1 MRIVIDVQGAQ
12 SSGSAFRGIGRYTMG
27 LAQGIARWRG
37 HHDVIIAASDA
48 FPESLPLLR
57 ATFAPLLPP
66 GHFRVWQCPRGISAA
81 DDTNHARRR
90 AAAFVR
96 EAYLA
101 ALRPDVVLVSSLFE
115 GLTDDAVASIG
126 TLHDIPTA
134 VVLYDLI
141 PLIRRETYLSHNTV
155 IEKWYEAQLDHLRRA
170 DLLLAISASSSK
182 EAEDHLGFPAGQT
195 VNIGAAADPQFHRQ
209 KLPLSTLDR
218 VRARYGLNLPFV
230 MYTGG
235 IDHRKNLDQ
244 LVAAFARL
252 PARLREAHQLAII
265 CKADDDAQDRL
276 RTLARREGLGAS
288 TLIFTGFVP
297 EDDLIHLYHA
307 CAAFVFPSWHEGFG
321 LPALEAMACGAPVI
335 ASNASSLPEV
345 VGLDEALFDPLNPA
359 SIANS
364 LQQVLEDRGFR
375 ERLISHGLQQAA
387 RFSWDI
393 TAQRAV
399 KALEALHLRHSLVPR
414 RSRAPTPRPRLAY
427 VSPLPPEQSGISDY
441 SAELI
446 PELSRFYEIEIIAS
460 RPDVGPDWL
469 RSQFPIRTPDWLSA
483 NPSSYDRILYQF
495 GNSAFHQHMFDL
507 LRDAPGVVTLHDFFL
522 SGVAWWM
529 EGDVGRSGHL
539 AKVLYRSHGYAAA
552 EQRFRRGDINSVIWD
567 FPCNA
572 DVLSDAIGII
582 VHGPDAVRLARQW
595 YGPDT
600 ARDWTIIPLLRAPAF
615 GFHRP
620 EARRRIGLP
629 EDALVTCSFGG
640 LSATKLNHIALEAWL
655 TSAHAD
661 RPDAYLVF
669 VGDHSNDDYGRA
681 LVATARNSRAA
692 ERIRI
697 TGRTDQSTYRDY
709 LAAADIAVQLRTLS
723 RGETS
728 AAVLDCM
735 NYGIATIV
743 NANGSMADLAA
754 EAVWKLPDK
763 FERAQLAAMLDDL
776 ARDTG
781 KRKALG
787 QRARQRILRT
797 HAPRACAAKY
807 HETIEVAYREADA
820 TTRGAVSSIA
830 RSASGL
836 TEADLAQISG
846 CLAQN
851 GAQPIA
857 RQFLVDISG
866 LMAPDSEGR
875 IHSYPRELVL
885 ELLRRPPAGFRVEP
899 IHTSATTKGYRYAR
913 RWTMNL
919 LGVPSEGF
927 EDELVDAHGGDIF
940 LALYPN
946 HRVSS
951 GQADLYRRWRT
962 LGVRTVFM
970 IDGQSPARMPR
981 QVPNGGNK
989 PCTDWLDIVAE
1000 ADKALCLSRSVA
1012 DDFRARLDER
1022 GARRSTP
1029 IEIGWFCLGSDVE
1042 NTAPNRGMPVEVEA
1056 LLTQLGSRPS
1066 LLMVDTLE
1074 PRKGYGQTLNTFD
1087 RLWQN
1092 GIDVNLLIVRP
1103 TGWMDS
1109 ELVSRLQA
1117 HPEAGKRLFWIAG
1130 ADDAY
1135 LSRLV
1140 EAARHGLAI
1149 IARDIQA
1156 FREIAGVS
1164 ALFFSCKEPDDLEK
1178 AILDWFASREAPLP
1192 SARTA
1197 ATRPLTWTE
1206 SVDMLVQAL
1215 DLPPRQSILS
1225 GSAATV

>member
-12 SSGSAFRGIGRYTMG
+12 TSGSAFRGIGRYTMG

-37 HHDVIIAASDA
+37 PHDVIIAASDA

-90 AAAFVR
+90 AAACVR

-115 GLTDDAVASIG
+115 GLIDDAVASIG

-134 VVLYDLI
+134 AVLYDLI
-141 PLIRRETYLSHNTV
+141 PLIHRETYLSHHAV

-182 EAEDHLGFPAGQT
+182 EAKDHLGFPAGQT
-195 VNIGAAADPQFHRQ
+195 VNIGAAADPQFHRRN
-209 KLPLSTLDR
+209 LPLSTLDT

-235 IDHRKNLDQ
+235 IDHRKNLDR
-244 LVAAFARL
+244 LVTAFARL
-252 PARLREAHQLAII
+252 PAHLREAHQLAIV

-288 TLIFTGFVP
+288 TLMFTGFVP

-307 CAAFVFPSWHEGFG
+307 CTAFVFPSWHEGFG

-345 VGLDEALFDPLNPA
+345 VGLDEALFDPLNPD

-375 ERLISHGLQQAA
+375 ERLVSHGLGQAT

-399 KALEALHLRHSLVPR
+399 KALEALHLRHALLPQR
-414 RSRAPTPRPRLAY
+414 RRTQTPRPKLAY

-460 RPDVGPDWL
+460 RPDIGPEWL
-469 RSQFPIRTPDWLSA
+469 RSQFPIRSPDWLSA
-483 NPSSYDRILYQF
+483 NPSSYDRVLYQF

-507 LRDAPGVVTLHDFFL
+507 LREVPGVVTLHDFFL

-529 EGDVGRSGHL
+529 EGDVGRAGHL
-539 AKVLYRSHGYAAA
+539 AKALYRSHGYAAA
-552 EQRFRRGDINSVIWD
+552 EQRYKRGDINSVIWD

-582 VHGPDAVRLARQW
+582 VHGLNAVRLARQW

-600 ARDWTIIPLLRAPAF
+600 ARDWAIIPLLRAPAF
-615 GFHRP
+615 GFHRS

-629 EDALVTCSFGG
+629 EDAMLTCSFGG
-640 LSATKLNHIALEAWL
+640 LNATKLNHVTLEAWL
-655 TSAHAD
+655 ASAHAD
-661 RPDAYLVF
+661 RPDAYLAF
-669 VGDHSNDDYGRA
+669 VGGHSNDDYGRA
-681 LVATARNSRAA
+681 LLATARNSRAA
-692 ERIRI
+692 ERILI
-697 TGRTDQSTYRDY
+697 TGWTDQSTYRDY

-735 NYGIATIV
+735 NYGVATIV
-743 NANGSMADLAA
+743 NANGSMADLPADT
-754 EAVWKLPDK
+754 VWKLPDK
-763 FERAQLAAMLDDL
+763 FERAQLAAVLDVL

-787 QRARQRILRT
+787 QRARERILRT
-797 HAPRACAAKY
+797 HAPRACAAAY
-807 HETIEVAYREADA
+807 HEAIEVAYRQADA
-820 TTRGAVSSIA
+820 TTRGAISSIG

-836 TEADLAQISG
+836 TAADLAQISG

-851 GAQPIA
+851 GAQPIT
-857 RQFLVDISG
+857 RQFLVDVSG
-866 LMAPDSEGR
+866 LLAPDSKDR
-875 IHSYPRELVL
+875 IQSSPRELLL

-899 IHTSATTKGYRYAR
+899 VHASVKVNGYRYAR

-927 EDELVDAHGGDIF
+927 EDEPVDAHAGDVF
-940 LALYPN
+940 LALYPS
-946 HRVSS
+946 HRAGS

-962 LGVRTVFM
+962 LGVRTAFI
-970 IDGQSPARMPR
+970 IDDQPPARVPR
-981 QVPNGGNK
+981 QVSHDGEK
-989 PCTDWLDIVAE
+989 PCTDWLEIVAE
-1000 ADKALCLSRSVA
+1000 ADNALCVSRSVA
-1012 DDFRARLDER
+1012 DDFRAWLDEQ
-1022 GARRSTP
+1022 GARRSMP
-1029 IEIGWFCLGSDVE
+1029 IEIGCIHRGGDVN
-1042 NTAPNRGMPVEVEA
+1042 NTAPSRDMP
-1056 LLTQLGSRPS
+1056 
-1066 LLMVDTLE
+1066 
-1074 PRKGYGQTLNTFD
+1074 
-1087 RLWQN
+1087 
-1092 GIDVNLLIVRP
+1092 
-1103 TGWMDS
+1103 
-1109 ELVSRLQA
+1109 
-1117 HPEAGKRLFWIAG
+1117 
-1130 ADDAY
+1130 
-1135 LSRLV
+1135 
-1140 EAARHGLAI
+1140 AARI
-1149 IARDIQA
+1149 
-1156 FREIAGVS
+1156 
-1164 ALFFSCKEPDDLEK
+1164 
-1178 AILDWFASREAPLP
+1178 
-1192 SARTA
+1192 A
-1197 ATRPLTWTE
+1197 ATCTLTLTE

-1215 DLPPRQSILS
+1215 GLPPRQSALP
-1225 GSAATV
+1225 GGTATV